1 MKPLTLHIKILAGWD
16 VVTTQKH
23 LGFIQQRLAMLFAS
37 PWDWQSWFQCRLWC
51 NVFALGYFYLHF
63 PFECST
69 LWGKKHSR
77 MGFSLYTLLE
87 NFLWKTEI
95 FTGYYGF
102 NRIYIYE
109 LCVAP
114 LRNTMHTVPSWMYP
128 KVRWLHCAKLY
139 SYFIIICSRGFASFI
154 ELSRGMV
161 NASFWPYQE
170 SSERIVHLFQ
180 IQPKWAETLC
190 CTTIGND

>member
-1 MKPLTLHIKILAGWD
+1 MQDQRFIELFKSKIWLKMKPLTLHINILAGWD
-16 VVTTQKH
+16 IVTTQKH
-23 LGFIQQRLAMLFAS
+23 LGSIQQRLAMLFAS

-51 NVFALGYFYLHF
+51 NVFVLGYFYLQF

-102 NRIYIYE
+102 NRIYNHPFMNYVWHHSGIQCIQSHHGCIQKSSDYIVLNYIVTSLLSAVE
-109 LCVAP
+109 DLLP
-114 LRNTMHTVPSWMYP
+114 L
-128 KVRWLHCAKLY
+128 
-139 SYFIIICSRGFASFI
+139 
-154 ELSRGMV
+154 
-161 NASFWPYQE
+161 
-170 SSERIVHLFQ
+170 
-180 IQPKWAETLC
+180 
-190 CTTIGND
+190 